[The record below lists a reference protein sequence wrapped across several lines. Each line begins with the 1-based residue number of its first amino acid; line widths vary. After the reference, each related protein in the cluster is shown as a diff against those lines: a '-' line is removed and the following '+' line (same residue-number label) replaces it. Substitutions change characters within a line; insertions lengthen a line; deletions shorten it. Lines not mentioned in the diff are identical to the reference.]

1 MCRTKGG
8 HWRLRKPRRRQEQQF
23 SSSPF
28 SPVARLTH
36 FLPDSQPLRFPPGE
50 EWERLKKSLVADAL
64 PRLML
69 LASQHDKAYH
79 DKALKLAWLYAGIT
93 DEDVHD
99 VLLQPDPL
107 TRTRNRAA
115 LKKRD
120 YRKWQ
125 LLCQRKFAV
134 GQPPYIKLLMKV
146 EFLRANG
153 AKGVRSLASALGI
166 SVSTLYRPPY
176 GRNLVRQACQ
186 ERPFRD
192 RVPDFY
198 RYEING

>member
-1 MCRTKGG
+1 MSRLPSVVTSIANEERVSKRTVQRRCASGKEPGMCRTKGG
-8 HWRLRKPRRRQEQQF
+8 HWRLRKRRKRQKQQF
-23 SSSPF
+23 SSSSF
-28 SPVARLTH
+28 SSVPRLTH
-36 FLPDSQPLRFPPGE
+36 FLPDSQPPFPPGE

-107 TRTRNRAA
+107 TRARNRAA

-125 LLCQRKFAV
+125 LLCQRKFVV

-153 AKGVRSLASALGI
+153 AKGFARS
-166 SVSTLYRPPY
+166 RP
-176 GRNLVRQACQ
+176 R
-186 ERPFRD
+186 
-192 RVPDFY
+192 
-198 RYEING
+198 